1 MARSLVLSHK
11 DWLSANNYREH
22 MRQTWRAFFDEWD
35 ILICPQTATTAFE
48 HDHSPISQRTLRVNG
63 EAQPYFE
70 QLFWA
75 GLITAAYLPSTVFP
89 TGLSNEGLPI
99 GLQAVGAEYDDLI
112 TIDFTRLL
120 AREIGGFE
128 APPGYLA

>member
-1 MARSLVLSHK
+1 M
-11 DWLSANNYREH
+11 
-22 MRQTWRAFFDEWD
+22 
-35 ILICPQTATTAFE
+35 
-48 HDHSPISQRTLRVNG
+48 
-63 EAQPYFE
+63 
-70 QLFWA
+70 LFWA

-89 TGLSNEGLPI
+89 TGLSSEDLPI

-128 APPGYLA
+128 APPGFG